1 MRRKNTAESIKPLW
15 RTEVNSCEKEGCH
28 LRMSQETM
36 HNASARAAST
46 VILARQVLSGLE
58 IYLLRR
64 SSESKFFPGKYVFPG
79 GAVDPEDR
87 DADFWRNH
95 VDLEPLQVSEQIGGD
110 LPVEDA

>member
-36 HNASARAAST
+36 RNASARAAST
-46 VILARQVLSGLE
+46 VILARQALSGLE

-64 SSESKFFPGKYVFPG
+64 SSESKFFPGSYVFPG
-79 GAVDPEDR
+79 GTVDPEDK
-87 DADFWRNH
+87 DAGFWEKH
-95 VDLEPLQVSEQIGGD
+95 VDLDSIHGSEQVGGD
-110 LPVEDA
+110 L

>member
-1 MRRKNTAESIKPLW
+1 
-15 RTEVNSCEKEGCH
+15 
-28 LRMSQETM
+28 MSQETM
-36 HNASARAAST
+36 PNASARAAST
-46 VILARQVLSGLE
+46 VILTRQGLSGLE

-64 SSESKFFPGKYVFPG
+64 SSKSKFFPGSYVFPG

-110 LPVEDA
+110 LPVEDAFGHGVAAIRETFEGAGILLVEE